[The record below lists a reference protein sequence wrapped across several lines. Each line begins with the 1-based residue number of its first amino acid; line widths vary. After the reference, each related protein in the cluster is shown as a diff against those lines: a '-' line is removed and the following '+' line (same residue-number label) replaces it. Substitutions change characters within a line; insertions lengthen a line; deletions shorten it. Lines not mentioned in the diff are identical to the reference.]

1 MGLAEAHKFDIN
13 PQLAYQNLCLLA
25 YKLLQDNKRLFSAQ
39 EVGKF
44 DNTLGL
50 LQLQQSRSRY
60 GLKAYYA
67 FPHLSLQQ
75 FLVAVHLSQIT
86 DIEQADFVKKLLDQ
100 DLLSNVIPFFAG
112 LTCLTNNINGV
123 VRIL

>member
-75 FLVAVHLSQIT
+75 FLAAAHLSQIT
-86 DIEQADFVKKLLDQ
+86 DIE
-100 DLLSNVIPFFAG
+100 
-112 LTCLTNNINGV
+112 
-123 VRIL
+123 